1 MKDRV
6 VCLILEKS
14 TTNLSIVIDNI
25 KVNDDDDDGE
35 MILETLRTMW
45 GMVDVAQ
52 MHTQDLLDGYEVRR
66 LIRISQ

>member
-25 KVNDDDDDGE
+25 KVNDDDDGE

-52 MHTQDLLDGYEVRR
+52 MHTQDLLDGFEVRR

>member
-25 KVNDDDDDGE
+25 KVNDDDDGE